1 LRCKVDTVEQI
12 PLFDYTK
19 DNKDKRSEAML
30 YITTALYCEAKPLI
44 RYFGLKKTVQFHK
57 FQVFLGDDILVMI
70 TGVGEI
76 ASSVAISSVCSIM
89 LPTQEDFF
97 LSFGSAG
104 AVSKSLT
111 LREVYLLHKIT
122 RLSTQ
127 QTFYPDILFRHPFQE
142 IPGVT
147 GSKVLKEEVHEW
159 NQAGDKQEEGPFL
172 YDMEGAAS
180 YMSASYFF
188 GTHQMA
194 FLRILSDYGEKKEQ
208 EEWITPDQLSLM
220 IEEKGYLLF
229 PFIEQLKEQAKQK
242 EPLIH
247 PEVKEFIEKI
257 EPLLHLSTSMKYI
270 LQQHL
275 CYYLLLHH
283 NLLDIVKWCDTH
295 IPASCKSKREGKI
308 YFEELK
314 RQLL

>member
-1 LRCKVDTVEQI
+1 
-12 PLFDYTK
+12 
-19 DNKDKRSEAML
+19 ML

-44 RYFGLKKTVQFHK
+44 QYFGLKKTDQFHK
-57 FQVFLGDDILVMI
+57 FQVFLGDDILVVI

-76 ASSVAISSVCSIM
+76 ASSVVISSVCSIM
-89 LPTQEDFF
+89 PPTQEDFF

-104 AVSKSLT
+104 AVSKSLA

-122 RLSTQ
+122 RLATQ
-127 QTFYPDILFRHPFQE
+127 QTFYPDILFCHPFQE
-142 IPGVT
+142 ISGVT
-147 GSKVLKEEVHEW
+147 GSKVLKEGTHEW
-159 NQAGDKQEEGPFL
+159 NLARDKQEEGPFL

-194 FLRILSDYGEKKEQ
+194 FLRILSDYGEKKEG
-208 EEWITPDQLSLM
+208 EARLTPDQLTSM
-220 IEEKGYLLF
+220 IEEKENILF
-229 PFIEQLKEQAKQK
+229 PFIEQLKEQSKQK
-242 EPLIH
+242 EPLLH
-247 PEVKEFIEKI
+247 PQMREFIEKI
-257 EPLLHLSTSMKYI
+257 EPLLHLSASMKYR

-275 CYYLLLHH
+275 CYYLLLHED
-283 NLLDIVKWCDTH
+283 LMDIIKWCDTN